1 LIGDI
6 QILKKKIVL
15 LEEKSSVM
23 TDMLDVLIKH
33 SHTHGNEEFHIEK
46 ALQDVRV
53 DIQSVSMEKPK
64 RTLKTT
70 MSSMLPSMRNPK
82 ASFHQELHEE
92 SVSQNKI
99 EKVIKVFLVVYM
111 TGLTGV

>member
-1 LIGDI
+1 
-6 QILKKKIVL
+6 
-15 LEEKSSVM
+15 M

-33 SHTHGNEEFHIEK
+33 SHSHGNEEFHIEK

-64 RTLKTT
+64 RKLKVTT
-70 MSSMLPSMRNPK
+70 SSMLPSIRDPK

-92 SVSQNKI
+92 SISHDKI
-99 EKVIKVFLVVYM
+99 EKVIKVIPLVVCM
-111 TGLTGV
+111 TGLTGVCM